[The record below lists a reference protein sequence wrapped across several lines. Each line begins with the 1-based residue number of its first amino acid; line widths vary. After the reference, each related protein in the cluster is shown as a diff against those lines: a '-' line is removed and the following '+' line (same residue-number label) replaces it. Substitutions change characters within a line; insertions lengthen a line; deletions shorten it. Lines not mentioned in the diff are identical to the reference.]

1 MGSIYITCWNS
12 DPRMWEGHVEWGWG
26 MPLEKEGRWTL
37 GKRAPGSHE
46 EAAGTHGR
54 VRYHSLLMLP
64 GHTHPGQL
72 YRDSDPQ
79 DWLEEQG
86 DWGGRTWEEHASQA
100 KGIFHSH
107 IHSTNLNLYH

>member
-1 MGSIYITCWNS
+1 M
-12 DPRMWEGHVEWGWG
+12 EGGWG

-64 GHTHPGQL
+64 GHTPPGQL
-72 YRDSDPQ
+72 YR
-79 DWLEEQG
+79 
-86 DWGGRTWEEHASQA
+86 EEHASQA